1 MDIQLCQKLT
11 TASGQ
16 TIVLRTRWPHL
27 TKSAVT
33 TSTFET
39 IFVPILIN
47 LWNRK
52 TTILIDPWE
61 KKTIEEKIFLKFTLT
76 AKRKNWEWIFFEQP
90 AHSRTPAG
98 ASGDLGGEFHNI
110 WTKTLKVGENW
121 RNRTHLVTSVIILPE
136 FGEHWGHG
144 GRLPFYRGRAR
155 EDEPVR
161 NISNKFT
168 GIS

>member
-52 TTILIDPWE
+52 TIILIDLWE
-61 KKTIEEKIFLKFTLT
+61 EINYRREDIFKVHTHSKEKELGVD
-76 AKRKNWEWIFFEQP
+76 FFR
-90 AHSRTPAG
+90 AAG
-98 ASGDLGGEFHNI
+98 TFSNTGRGL
-110 WTKTLKVGENW
+110 W
-121 RNRTHLVTSVIILPE
+121 RPGWGFSQY
-136 FGEHWGHG
+136 FGEDFESWWKLTKSYAPSYLRDHPPRVWGAL
-144 GRLPFYRGRAR
+144 RPRG
-155 EDEPVR
+155 ETPLL
-161 NISNKFT
+161 
-168 GIS
+168 

>member
-39 IFVPILIN
+39 IFVPILVN

-52 TTILIDPWE
+52 TTILIDLCE
-61 KKTIEEKIFLKFTLT
+61 KKNYRREGLFEVHTHSKEKELGVDFFRAAGTFSNTGRGLW
-76 AKRKNWEWIFFEQP
+76 RPEWGVSQY
-90 AHSRTPAG
+90 
-98 ASGDLGGEFHNI
+98 
-110 WTKTLKVGENW
+110 
-121 RNRTHLVTSVIILPE
+121 
-136 FGEHWGHG
+136 FGEDFESWRKLTKPYAPSYFRDHPPQVWGAL
-144 GRLPFYRGRAR
+144 RPPLETPLL
-155 EDEPVR
+155 
-161 NISNKFT
+161 
-168 GIS
+168 